1 MAMAYVALYRQWRP
15 QNFDTL
21 VGQQPVKQALTNA
34 LTSGRIAHAYLFA
47 GPRGT
52 GKTSTARILAKALN
66 CEQGPTPNPC
76 GKCDNCRRIAEGS
89 SMDVFEIDAASNRGI
104 DEIKTLRDQLA
115 FTPVDCRYKVYI
127 IDEVHMLTT
136 EAFNALLK
144 TLEEPPSHVIFIL
157 ATTDPHKIPAT
168 IHSRCQR
175 FDFRRVTVDEI
186 VQHLVMVAQGSG
198 LEAEEEALRLIAIQ
212 SEGGMRDALS
222 LLDQCGVMAKKITAA
237 TVREVLGIVG
247 REALRGLVA
256 AIGKQD
262 VPAALAQLSALLE
275 QGKDVRQILT
285 ELVEYL
291 RALLLFKAVPQY
303 NEVYLTDTV
312 EGLSEL
318 AALYSTDRIMASE
331 ERLHAALVELR
342 GTMRQRITAEL
353 CLLDLCR
360 REGSALASLTARVES
375 LERQLAA
382 GASAPAYGQVQAPAY
397 NAAKQAPPMHS
408 AAPTVDM
415 SVPQPTC
422 EPSASAVQVVAKSAG
437 QQAAPKTVPQPKP
450 VPEHLLYTGPE
461 EQFVEPDEGVPS
473 AEELAQL
480 SAAPPATSVA
490 PQQAAA
496 PPPAPVQAVPAAKTR
511 AGGAAAP
518 SKGVAAPP
526 PAASAAA
533 APKAPAASNASAAT
547 TSAFIEE
554 FGGDYAAGEDFWQQ
568 TLELVRSEKK
578 MSMFS
583 CAKGGR
589 VYSFANDVLVVA
601 FKSAFQSQRMTKAD
615 FREYFEGVLLRLARR
630 PIRLQCEAESE
641 LKKRSG
647 GAKPQAAAP
656 KAAASPASQPQG
668 LAQSELPESLQ
679 KAMHAF
685 GGTITK
691 LD

>member
-1 MAMAYVALYRQWRP
+1 MAYVALYRRWRP

-66 CEQGPTPNPC
+66 CEHGPTPNPC
-76 GKCDNCRRIAEGS
+76 GECDNCRRIAEGS

-104 DEIKTLRDQLA
+104 DEIKALRDQLA

-175 FDFRRVTVDEI
+175 FDFRRVTVEEI
-186 VQHLVMVAQGSG
+186 VQHLAMVAQGSG
-198 LEAEEEALRLIAIQ
+198 LEADEDALRLIAIQ

-222 LLDQCGVMAKKITAA
+222 LLDQCGVMAKKITAV

-247 REALRGLVA
+247 REALRALVE
-256 AIGKQD
+256 AIGRQD
-262 VPAALAQLSALLE
+262 VPLALSQLAALLE
-275 QGKDVRQILT
+275 QGKDVRQIVT
-285 ELVEYL
+285 ELIEYL

-303 NEVYLTDTV
+303 NEVYLTDTASNL
-312 EGLSEL
+312 ESL
-318 AALYSTDRIMASE
+318 AALYTSDRIMASE

-342 GTMRQRITAEL
+342 GTMRPRITAEL

-375 LERQLAA
+375 LERQLAS
-382 GASAPAYGQVQAPAY
+382 GAAAAQA
-397 NAAKQAPPMHS
+397 
-408 AAPTVDM
+408 
-415 SVPQPTC
+415 VPQ
-422 EPSASAVQVVAKSAG
+422 AKAV
-437 QQAAPKTVPQPKP
+437 PP
-450 VPEHLLYTGPE
+450 HLLYTGPE
-461 EQFVEPDEGVPS
+461 EQFQEPDEGIPS
-473 AEELAQL
+473 PDELAQL
-480 SAAPPATSVA
+480 STTPVALATTTAAPASVTPKSAVSSPAT
-490 PQQAAA
+490 AA
-496 PPPAPVQAVPAAKTR
+496 PVSSASTP
-511 AGGAAAP
+511 
-518 SKGVAAPP
+518 
-526 PAASAAA
+526 ASAA
-533 APKAPAASNASAAT
+533 P
-547 TSAFIEE
+547 IEE

-578 MSMFS
+578 MSMYS

-589 VYSFANDVLVVA
+589 VYSFANDMLVVA
-601 FKSAFQSQRMTKAD
+601 FKSAFQSQRMTKSD
-615 FREYFEGVLLRLARR
+615 FREYFEGVLLRVARR

-641 LKKRSG
+641 LKKRAG
-647 GAKPQAAAP
+647 GAAKSKAGTAQAASEPVAQPLAP
-656 KAAASPASQPQG
+656 N
-668 LAQSELPESLQ
+668 ELPENLQ
-679 KAMHAF
+679 RAMHAF

-691 LD
+691 VN

>member
-1 MAMAYVALYRQWRP
+1 MAYVALYRRWRP

-66 CEQGPTPNPC
+66 CDHGPTPNPC
-76 GKCDNCRRIAEGS
+76 GECDNCRRIAEGS

-104 DEIKTLRDQLA
+104 DEIKALRDQLA

-175 FDFRRVTVDEI
+175 FDFRRVTVEEI
-186 VQHLVMVAQGSG
+186 VQHLAMVAQGSG
-198 LEAEEEALRLIAIQ
+198 LEADEDALRLIAIQ

-222 LLDQCGVMAKKITAA
+222 LLDQCGVMAKKITAV

-247 REALRGLVA
+247 REALRALVE
-256 AIGKQD
+256 AIGRQD
-262 VPAALAQLSALLE
+262 VPLALSQLAALLE
-275 QGKDVRQILT
+275 QGKDVRQIVT
-285 ELVEYL
+285 ELIEYL

-303 NEVYLTDTV
+303 NEVYLTDTASNL
-312 EGLSEL
+312 ESL
-318 AALYSTDRIMASE
+318 AALYTSDRIMASE

-342 GTMRQRITAEL
+342 GTMRPRITAEL

-375 LERQLAA
+375 LERQLAS
-382 GASAPAYGQVQAPAY
+382 GAAAAQAVLQ
-397 NAAKQAPPMHS
+397 AKAVPP
-408 AAPTVDM
+408 
-415 SVPQPTC
+415 
-422 EPSASAVQVVAKSAG
+422 
-437 QQAAPKTVPQPKP
+437 
-450 VPEHLLYTGPE
+450 HLLYTGPE
-461 EQFVEPDEGVPS
+461 EQFQEPDEGIPS
-473 AEELAQL
+473 PDELAQL
-480 SAAPPATSVA
+480 STTPVVAAAATAAPTTVTPKSAASSPATSA
-490 PQQAAA
+490 PATVTAKPAVSSPAMAA
-496 PPPAPVQAVPAAKTR
+496 PVSSASTP
-511 AGGAAAP
+511 
-518 SKGVAAPP
+518 
-526 PAASAAA
+526 ASAA
-533 APKAPAASNASAAT
+533 P
-547 TSAFIEE
+547 IEE

-578 MSMFS
+578 MSMYS

-589 VYSFANDVLVVA
+589 VYSFANDMLVVA
-601 FKSAFQSQRMTKAD
+601 FKSAFQSQRMTKSD
-615 FREYFEGVLLRLARR
+615 FREYFEGVLLRVARR

-641 LKKRSG
+641 LKKRAG
-647 GAKPQAAAP
+647 GAAKP
-656 KAAASPASQPQG
+656 KAATAQAASEPKAQP
-668 LAQSELPESLQ
+668 LEPNELPENLQ
-679 KAMHAF
+679 RAMHAF

-691 LD
+691 VN

>member
-1 MAMAYVALYRQWRP
+1 MAYVALYRRWRP

-66 CEQGPTPNPC
+66 CDHGPTPNPC
-76 GKCDNCRRIAEGS
+76 GECDNCRRIAEGS

-104 DEIKTLRDQLA
+104 DEIKALRDQLA

-175 FDFRRVTVDEI
+175 FDFRRVTVEEI
-186 VQHLVMVAQGSG
+186 VQHLAMVAQGSG
-198 LEAEEEALRLIAIQ
+198 LEADEDALRLIAIQ

-222 LLDQCGVMAKKITAA
+222 LLDQCGVMAKKITAV

-247 REALRGLVA
+247 REALRALVE
-256 AIGKQD
+256 AIGRQD
-262 VPAALAQLSALLE
+262 VPLALSQLAALLE
-275 QGKDVRQILT
+275 QGKDVRQIVT
-285 ELVEYL
+285 ELIEYL

-303 NEVYLTDTV
+303 NEVYLTDTAINL
-312 EGLSEL
+312 ESL
-318 AALYSTDRIMASE
+318 AALYTSDRIMASE

-342 GTMRQRITAEL
+342 GTMRPRITAEL

-375 LERQLAA
+375 LERQLAS
-382 GASAPAYGQVQAPAY
+382 GAAAAQA
-397 NAAKQAPPMHS
+397 
-408 AAPTVDM
+408 
-415 SVPQPTC
+415 VPQ
-422 EPSASAVQVVAKSAG
+422 AKAV
-437 QQAAPKTVPQPKP
+437 PP
-450 VPEHLLYTGPE
+450 HLLYTGPE
-461 EQFVEPDEGVPS
+461 EQFQEPDEGIPS
-473 AEELAQL
+473 PDELAQL
-480 SAAPPATSVA
+480 STTPVALAT
-490 PQQAAA
+490 
-496 PPPAPVQAVPAAKTR
+496 TT
-511 AGGAAAP
+511 
-518 SKGVAAPP
+518 
-526 PAASAAA
+526 AASASVTPKSAVSSPATA
-533 APKAPAASNASAAT
+533 APATVTAKPAVSSPAMAAPVSSASTPASAAP
-547 TSAFIEE
+547 IEE

-578 MSMFS
+578 MSMYS

-589 VYSFANDVLVVA
+589 VYSFANDMLVVA
-601 FKSAFQSQRMTKAD
+601 FKSAFQSQRMTKSD
-615 FREYFEGVLLRLARR
+615 FREYFEGVLLRVARR

-641 LKKRSG
+641 LKKRAG
-647 GAKPQAAAP
+647 GAAKP
-656 KAAASPASQPQG
+656 KAATAQAASEPVAQP
-668 LAQSELPESLQ
+668 LAPNELPENLQ
-679 KAMHAF
+679 RAMHAF

-691 LD
+691 VN

>member
-1 MAMAYVALYRQWRP
+1 MAYVALYRRWRP

-66 CEQGPTPNPC
+66 CEHGPTPNPC
-76 GKCDNCRRIAEGS
+76 GECDNCRRIAEGS

-104 DEIKTLRDQLA
+104 DEIKALRDQLA

-175 FDFRRVTVDEI
+175 FDFRRVTVEEI
-186 VQHLVMVAQGSG
+186 VQHLAMVAQGSG
-198 LEAEEEALRLIAIQ
+198 LEADEDALRLIAIQ

-222 LLDQCGVMAKKITAA
+222 LLDQCGVMAKKITAV

-247 REALRGLVA
+247 REALRALVE
-256 AIGKQD
+256 AIGRQD
-262 VPAALAQLSALLE
+262 VPLALSQLAALLE
-275 QGKDVRQILT
+275 QGKDVRQIVT
-285 ELVEYL
+285 ELIEYL

-303 NEVYLTDTV
+303 NEVYLTDTASNL
-312 EGLSEL
+312 ESL
-318 AALYSTDRIMASE
+318 AALYTSDRIMASE

-342 GTMRQRITAEL
+342 GTMRPRITAEL

-375 LERQLAA
+375 LERQLAS
-382 GASAPAYGQVQAPAY
+382 GAASTLVVQDSPATPAHPAYLVQYTKVEQAVPKPAR
-397 NAAKQAPPMHS
+397 
-408 AAPTVDM
+408 
-415 SVPQPTC
+415 
-422 EPSASAVQVVAKSAG
+422 
-437 QQAAPKTVPQPKP
+437 QQTVPPAKA
-450 VPEHLLYTGPE
+450 VPSHLLYTGPE
-461 EQFVEPDEGVPS
+461 EQFQELDEGIPS
-473 AEELAQL
+473 PDELAQL
-480 SAAPPATSVA
+480 STTPVAPATAPATPASVTPKSAVSSPATAAPATVTPKAMPVSCASTPASVA
-490 PQQAAA
+490 P
-496 PPPAPVQAVPAAKTR
+496 
-511 AGGAAAP
+511 
-518 SKGVAAPP
+518 
-526 PAASAAA
+526 
-533 APKAPAASNASAAT
+533 
-547 TSAFIEE
+547 IEE

-578 MSMFS
+578 MSMYS

-589 VYSFANDVLVVA
+589 VYSFANDMLVVA
-601 FKSAFQSQRMTKAD
+601 FKSAFQSQRMTKSD
-615 FREYFEGVLLRLARR
+615 FREYFEGVLLRVARR

-641 LKKRSG
+641 LKKRAG
-647 GAKPQAAAP
+647 GAAKP
-656 KAAASPASQPQG
+656 KAATAQAASEPVAQP
-668 LAQSELPESLQ
+668 LAPNELPENLQ
-679 KAMHAF
+679 RAMHAF

-691 LD
+691 VN

>member
-1 MAMAYVALYRQWRP
+1 MAYVALYRRWRP

-66 CEQGPTPNPC
+66 CDHGPTPNPC
-76 GKCDNCRRIAEGS
+76 GECDNCRRIAEGS

-104 DEIKTLRDQLA
+104 DEIKALRDQLA

-175 FDFRRVTVDEI
+175 FDFRRVTVEEI
-186 VQHLVMVAQGSG
+186 VQHLAMVAQGSG
-198 LEAEEEALRLIAIQ
+198 LEADEDALRLIAIQ

-222 LLDQCGVMAKKITAA
+222 LLDQCGVMAKKITAV

-247 REALRGLVA
+247 REALRALVE
-256 AIGKQD
+256 AIGRQD
-262 VPAALAQLSALLE
+262 VPLALSQLAALLE
-275 QGKDVRQILT
+275 QGKDVRQIVT
-285 ELVEYL
+285 ELIEYL

-303 NEVYLTDTV
+303 NEVYLTDTASNL
-312 EGLSEL
+312 ESL
-318 AALYSTDRIMASE
+318 AALYTSDRIMASE

-342 GTMRQRITAEL
+342 GTMRPRITAEL

-375 LERQLAA
+375 LERQLAS
-382 GASAPAYGQVQAPAY
+382 GAAAAQA
-397 NAAKQAPPMHS
+397 
-408 AAPTVDM
+408 
-415 SVPQPTC
+415 VPQ
-422 EPSASAVQVVAKSAG
+422 AKAV
-437 QQAAPKTVPQPKP
+437 PP
-450 VPEHLLYTGPE
+450 HLLYTGPE
-461 EQFVEPDEGVPS
+461 EQFQEPDEGIPS
-473 AEELAQL
+473 PDELAQL
-480 SAAPPATSVA
+480 STTPVALATTTAAPASITPKSAVSSPAT
-490 PQQAAA
+490 AA
-496 PPPAPVQAVPAAKTR
+496 PTTVTAKPAVSSPAMAAPVSSASTP
-511 AGGAAAP
+511 
-518 SKGVAAPP
+518 
-526 PAASAAA
+526 ASAA
-533 APKAPAASNASAAT
+533 P
-547 TSAFIEE
+547 IEE

-578 MSMFS
+578 MSMYS

-589 VYSFANDVLVVA
+589 VYSFANDMLVVA
-601 FKSAFQSQRMTKAD
+601 FKSAFQSQRMTKSD
-615 FREYFEGVLLRLARR
+615 FREYFEGVLLRVARR

-641 LKKRSG
+641 LKKRAG
-647 GAKPQAAAP
+647 GAAKP
-656 KAAASPASQPQG
+656 KAATAQAASEPVAQP
-668 LAQSELPESLQ
+668 LAPNELPENLQ
-679 KAMHAF
+679 RAMHAF

-691 LD
+691 VN

>member
-1 MAMAYVALYRQWRP
+1 MAYVALYRQWRP
-15 QNFDTL
+15 QNFATL

-66 CEQGPTPNPC
+66 CEHGPTPNPC
-76 GKCDNCRRIAEGS
+76 GQCDNCRRIAEGS

-175 FDFRRVTVDEI
+175 FDFRRVTVEEI
-186 VQHLVMVAQGSG
+186 VEHLAMVAQGSG

-222 LLDQCGVMAKKITAA
+222 LLDQCGVMAKRITAA

-247 REALRGLVA
+247 REALRELVA
-256 AIGKQD
+256 AVGRQD
-262 VPAALAQLSALLE
+262 VPSALAQLSSLLE

-303 NEVYLTDTV
+303 NEVYLTDTA

-318 AALYSTDRIMASE
+318 AALYTTDRIMASE
-331 ERLHAALVELR
+331 ERLHGALTELR

-375 LERQLAA
+375 LERQLAGGAAVPVYKA
-382 GASAPAYGQVQAPAY
+382 GPAAASTPVVQRAQPLQSQSATVAQASAKPAGY
-397 NAAKQAPPMHS
+397 KS
-408 AAPTVDM
+408 SRPTKA
-415 SVPQPTC
+415 VPQ
-422 EPSASAVQVVAKSAG
+422 
-437 QQAAPKTVPQPKP
+437 
-450 VPEHLLYTGPE
+450 HLLYTGPE
-461 EQFVEPDEGVPS
+461 EQFEEPDEGVPS
-473 AEELAQL
+473 ADE
-480 SAAPPATSVA
+480 
-490 PQQAAA
+490 
-496 PPPAPVQAVPAAKTR
+496 
-511 AGGAAAP
+511 
-518 SKGVAAPP
+518 
-526 PAASAAA
+526 
-533 APKAPAASNASAAT
+533 
-547 TSAFIEE
+547 
-554 FGGDYAAGEDFWQQ
+554 
-568 TLELVRSEKK
+568 
-578 MSMFS
+578 
-583 CAKGGR
+583 
-589 VYSFANDVLVVA
+589 
-601 FKSAFQSQRMTKAD
+601 
-615 FREYFEGVLLRLARR
+615 
-630 PIRLQCEAESE
+630 
-641 LKKRSG
+641 
-647 GAKPQAAAP
+647 
-656 KAAASPASQPQG
+656 
-668 LAQSELPESLQ
+668 
-679 KAMHAF
+679 
-685 GGTITK
+685 
-691 LD
+691 

>member
-1 MAMAYVALYRQWRP
+1 MAYVALYRRWRP

-66 CEQGPTPNPC
+66 CDHGPTPNPC
-76 GKCDNCRRIAEGS
+76 GECDNCRRIAEGS

-104 DEIKTLRDQLA
+104 DEIKALRDQLA

-175 FDFRRVTVDEI
+175 FDFRRVTVEEI
-186 VQHLVMVAQGSG
+186 VQHLAMVAQGSG
-198 LEAEEEALRLIAIQ
+198 LEADEDALRLIAIQ

-222 LLDQCGVMAKKITAA
+222 LLDQCGVMAKKITAV

-247 REALRGLVA
+247 REALRALVE
-256 AIGKQD
+256 AIGRQD
-262 VPAALAQLSALLE
+262 VPLALSQLAALLE
-275 QGKDVRQILT
+275 QGKDVRQIVT
-285 ELVEYL
+285 ELIEYL

-303 NEVYLTDTV
+303 NEVYLTDTASNL
-312 EGLSEL
+312 ESL
-318 AALYSTDRIMASE
+318 AALYTSDRIMASE

-342 GTMRQRITAEL
+342 GTMRPRITAEL

-375 LERQLAA
+375 LERQLAS
-382 GASAPAYGQVQAPAY
+382 GAAAAQA
-397 NAAKQAPPMHS
+397 
-408 AAPTVDM
+408 
-415 SVPQPTC
+415 VPQ
-422 EPSASAVQVVAKSAG
+422 AKAV
-437 QQAAPKTVPQPKP
+437 PP
-450 VPEHLLYTGPE
+450 HLLYTGPE
-461 EQFVEPDEGVPS
+461 EQFQEPDEGIPS
-473 AEELAQL
+473 PDELSQL
-480 SAAPPATSVA
+480 STTPVALATTTVAPASVTPKPAVSSPATAAPATVTAKPAVSSPATAAPVSSASTPASAAP
-490 PQQAAA
+490 
-496 PPPAPVQAVPAAKTR
+496 
-511 AGGAAAP
+511 
-518 SKGVAAPP
+518 
-526 PAASAAA
+526 
-533 APKAPAASNASAAT
+533 
-547 TSAFIEE
+547 IEE

-578 MSMFS
+578 MSMYS

-589 VYSFANDVLVVA
+589 VYSFANDMLVVA
-601 FKSAFQSQRMTKAD
+601 FKSAFQSQRMTKSD
-615 FREYFEGVLLRLARR
+615 FREYFEGVLLRVARR

-641 LKKRSG
+641 LKKRAG
-647 GAKPQAAAP
+647 GAAKP
-656 KAAASPASQPQG
+656 KAATAQAASEPVAQP
-668 LAQSELPESLQ
+668 LAPNELPENLQ
-679 KAMHAF
+679 RAMHAF

-691 LD
+691 VN

>member
-1 MAMAYVALYRQWRP
+1 MAYVALYRRWRP

-66 CEQGPTPNPC
+66 CEHGPTPNPC
-76 GKCDNCRRIAEGS
+76 GECDNCQRIAEGS

-104 DEIKTLRDQLA
+104 DEIKALRDQLA

-175 FDFRRVTVDEI
+175 FDFRRVTVEEI
-186 VQHLVMVAQGSG
+186 VQHLAMVAQGSG
-198 LEAEEEALRLIAIQ
+198 LEADEDALRLIAIQ

-222 LLDQCGVMAKKITAA
+222 LLDQCGVMAKKITAV

-247 REALRGLVA
+247 REALRALVE
-256 AIGKQD
+256 AIGRQD
-262 VPAALAQLSALLE
+262 VPLALSQLAALLE
-275 QGKDVRQILT
+275 QGKDVRQIVT
-285 ELVEYL
+285 ELIEYL

-303 NEVYLTDTV
+303 NEVYLTDTASHL
-312 EGLSEL
+312 ESL
-318 AALYSTDRIMASE
+318 AALYTSDRIMASE

-342 GTMRQRITAEL
+342 GTMRPRITAEL

-375 LERQLAA
+375 LERQLAS
-382 GASAPAYGQVQAPAY
+382 GAAAAQA
-397 NAAKQAPPMHS
+397 
-408 AAPTVDM
+408 
-415 SVPQPTC
+415 VPQ
-422 EPSASAVQVVAKSAG
+422 AKAV
-437 QQAAPKTVPQPKP
+437 PP
-450 VPEHLLYTGPE
+450 HLLYTGPE
-461 EQFVEPDEGVPS
+461 EQFQEPDEGIPS
-473 AEELAQL
+473 PDELAQL
-480 SAAPPATSVA
+480 STTPVALATTTVAPASITPKPAVSSPATAAPVSSASTP
-490 PQQAAA
+490 
-496 PPPAPVQAVPAAKTR
+496 
-511 AGGAAAP
+511 
-518 SKGVAAPP
+518 
-526 PAASAAA
+526 ASAA
-533 APKAPAASNASAAT
+533 P
-547 TSAFIEE
+547 IEE

-578 MSMFS
+578 MSMYS

-589 VYSFANDVLVVA
+589 VYSFANDMLVVA
-601 FKSAFQSQRMTKAD
+601 FKSAFQSQRMTKSD
-615 FREYFEGVLLRLARR
+615 FREYFEGVLLRVARR

-641 LKKRSG
+641 LKKRAG
-647 GAKPQAAAP
+647 GAAKP
-656 KAAASPASQPQG
+656 KAATAQAASEPKAQP
-668 LAQSELPESLQ
+668 LAPNELPENLQ
-679 KAMHAF
+679 RAMHAF

-691 LD
+691 VN

>member
-1 MAMAYVALYRQWRP
+1 MAYVALYRRWRP

-66 CEQGPTPNPC
+66 CEHGPTPNPC
-76 GKCDNCRRIAEGS
+76 GECDNCRRIAEGS

-104 DEIKTLRDQLA
+104 DEIKALRDQLA

-175 FDFRRVTVDEI
+175 FDFRRVTVEEI
-186 VQHLVMVAQGSG
+186 VQHLAMVAQGSG
-198 LEAEEEALRLIAIQ
+198 LEADEDALRLIAIQ

-222 LLDQCGVMAKKITAA
+222 LLDQCGVMAKKITAV

-247 REALRGLVA
+247 REALRALVE
-256 AIGKQD
+256 AIGRQD
-262 VPAALAQLSALLE
+262 VPLALSQLAALLE
-275 QGKDVRQILT
+275 QGKDVRQIVT
-285 ELVEYL
+285 ELIEYL

-303 NEVYLTDTV
+303 NEVYLTDTASNL
-312 EGLSEL
+312 ESL
-318 AALYSTDRIMASE
+318 AALYTSDRIMASE

-342 GTMRQRITAEL
+342 GTMRPRITAEL

-375 LERQLAA
+375 LERQLAS
-382 GASAPAYGQVQAPAY
+382 GAAAAQA
-397 NAAKQAPPMHS
+397 
-408 AAPTVDM
+408 
-415 SVPQPTC
+415 VPQ
-422 EPSASAVQVVAKSAG
+422 AKAV
-437 QQAAPKTVPQPKP
+437 PP
-450 VPEHLLYTGPE
+450 HLLYTGPE
-461 EQFVEPDEGVPS
+461 EQFQEPDEGIPS
-473 AEELAQL
+473 PDELAQL
-480 SAAPPATSVA
+480 STTPVALATAPAAPASVTPKSAVSSPAT
-490 PQQAAA
+490 AA
-496 PPPAPVQAVPAAKTR
+496 PATVTAKPAVSSPATAAPVSSASTP
-511 AGGAAAP
+511 
-518 SKGVAAPP
+518 
-526 PAASAAA
+526 ASAA
-533 APKAPAASNASAAT
+533 P
-547 TSAFIEE
+547 IEE

-578 MSMFS
+578 MSMYS

-589 VYSFANDVLVVA
+589 VYSFANDMLVVA
-601 FKSAFQSQRMTKAD
+601 FKSAFQSQRMTKSD
-615 FREYFEGVLLRLARR
+615 FREYFEGVLLRVARR

-641 LKKRSG
+641 LKKRAG
-647 GAKPQAAAP
+647 GAAKP
-656 KAAASPASQPQG
+656 KAATAQAASEPVAQP
-668 LAQSELPESLQ
+668 LAPNELPENLQ
-679 KAMHAF
+679 RAMHAF

-691 LD
+691 VN

>member
-1 MAMAYVALYRQWRP
+1 MAYVALYRRWRP

-66 CEQGPTPNPC
+66 CDHGPTPNPC
-76 GKCDNCRRIAEGS
+76 GECDNCRRIAEGS

-104 DEIKTLRDQLA
+104 DEIKALRDQLA

-136 EAFNALLK
+136 ESFNALLK

-175 FDFRRVTVDEI
+175 FDFRRVTVEEI
-186 VQHLVMVAQGSG
+186 VQHLAMVAQGSG
-198 LEAEEEALRLIAIQ
+198 LEADEDALRLIAIQ

-222 LLDQCGVMAKKITAA
+222 LLDQCGVMAKKITAV

-247 REALRGLVA
+247 REALRALVE
-256 AIGKQD
+256 AIGRQD
-262 VPAALAQLSALLE
+262 VPLALSQLAALLE
-275 QGKDVRQILT
+275 QGKDVRQIVT
-285 ELVEYL
+285 ELIEYL

-303 NEVYLTDTV
+303 NEVYLTDTASNL
-312 EGLSEL
+312 ESL
-318 AALYSTDRIMASE
+318 AALYTSDRIMASE

-342 GTMRQRITAEL
+342 GTMRPRITAEL

-375 LERQLAA
+375 LERQLAS
-382 GASAPAYGQVQAPAY
+382 GAAAAQA
-397 NAAKQAPPMHS
+397 
-408 AAPTVDM
+408 
-415 SVPQPTC
+415 VPQ
-422 EPSASAVQVVAKSAG
+422 AKAV
-437 QQAAPKTVPQPKP
+437 PP
-450 VPEHLLYTGPE
+450 HLLYTGPE
-461 EQFVEPDEGVPS
+461 EQFQEPDEGIPS
-473 AEELAQL
+473 PDELAQL
-480 SAAPPATSVA
+480 STTPVALATTTAAPASVTPKSAVSSPAT
-490 PQQAAA
+490 AA
-496 PPPAPVQAVPAAKTR
+496 PATVTAKPAVSSPAMAAPVSSANTP
-511 AGGAAAP
+511 
-518 SKGVAAPP
+518 
-526 PAASAAA
+526 ASAA
-533 APKAPAASNASAAT
+533 P
-547 TSAFIEE
+547 IEE

-578 MSMFS
+578 MSMYS

-589 VYSFANDVLVVA
+589 VYSFANDMLVVA
-601 FKSAFQSQRMTKAD
+601 FKSAFQSQRMTKSD
-615 FREYFEGVLLRLARR
+615 FREYFEGVLLRVARR

-641 LKKRSG
+641 LKKRAG
-647 GAKPQAAAP
+647 GAAKP
-656 KAAASPASQPQG
+656 KAATAQAASEPVAQP
-668 LAQSELPESLQ
+668 LAPNELPENLQ
-679 KAMHAF
+679 RAMHAF

-691 LD
+691 VN

>member
-1 MAMAYVALYRQWRP
+1 MAYVALYRRWRP

-66 CEQGPTPNPC
+66 CDHGPTPNPC
-76 GKCDNCRRIAEGS
+76 GECDNCRRIAEGS

-104 DEIKTLRDQLA
+104 DEIKALRDQLA

-175 FDFRRVTVDEI
+175 FDFRRVTVEEI
-186 VQHLVMVAQGSG
+186 VQHLAMVAQGSG
-198 LEAEEEALRLIAIQ
+198 LEADEDALRLIAIQ

-222 LLDQCGVMAKKITAA
+222 LLDQCGVMAKKITAV

-247 REALRGLVA
+247 REALRALVE
-256 AIGKQD
+256 AIGRQD
-262 VPAALAQLSALLE
+262 VPLALSQLAALLE
-275 QGKDVRQILT
+275 QGKDVRQIVT
-285 ELVEYL
+285 ELIEYL

-303 NEVYLTDTV
+303 NEVYLTDTASNL
-312 EGLSEL
+312 ERL
-318 AALYSTDRIMASE
+318 AALYTSDRIMASE

-342 GTMRQRITAEL
+342 GTMRPRITAEL

-375 LERQLAA
+375 LERQLAS
-382 GASAPAYGQVQAPAY
+382 GAA
-397 NAAKQAPPMHS
+397 AAKAVPP
-408 AAPTVDM
+408 AKA
-415 SVPQPTC
+415 VP
-422 EPSASAVQVVAKSAG
+422 S
-437 QQAAPKTVPQPKP
+437 
-450 VPEHLLYTGPE
+450 HLLYTGPE
-461 EQFVEPDEGVPS
+461 EQFQEPDEGVPS
-473 AEELAQL
+473 PDELAQL
-480 SAAPPATSVA
+480 STTPVALATTTAAPASVTPKSAVSSPAT
-490 PQQAAA
+490 AA
-496 PPPAPVQAVPAAKTR
+496 PAPVTAKPAVSSPAT
-511 AGGAAAP
+511 AAP
-518 SKGVAAPP
+518 VSSASTP
-526 PAASAAA
+526 ASAA
-533 APKAPAASNASAAT
+533 P
-547 TSAFIEE
+547 IEE

-578 MSMFS
+578 MSMYS

-589 VYSFANDVLVVA
+589 VYSFANDMLVVA
-601 FKSAFQSQRMTKAD
+601 FKSAFQSQRMTKSD
-615 FREYFEGVLLRLARR
+615 FREYFEGVLLRVARR

-641 LKKRSG
+641 LKKRVG
-647 GAKPQAAAP
+647 GAAKP
-656 KAAASPASQPQG
+656 KAATAQAASEPVAQP
-668 LAQSELPESLQ
+668 LAPNELPENLQ
-679 KAMHAF
+679 RAMHAF

-691 LD
+691 VN

>member
-1 MAMAYVALYRQWRP
+1 MAYVALYRRWRP

-66 CEQGPTPNPC
+66 CDHGPTPNPC
-76 GKCDNCRRIAEGS
+76 GECDNCRRIAEGS

-104 DEIKTLRDQLA
+104 DEIKALRDQLA

-175 FDFRRVTVDEI
+175 FDFRRVTVEEI
-186 VQHLVMVAQGSG
+186 VQHLAMVAQGSG
-198 LEAEEEALRLIAIQ
+198 LEADEDALRLIAIQ

-222 LLDQCGVMAKKITAA
+222 LLDQCGVMAKKITAV

-247 REALRGLVA
+247 REALRALVE
-256 AIGKQD
+256 AIGRQD
-262 VPAALAQLSALLE
+262 VPLALSQLAALLE
-275 QGKDVRQILT
+275 QGKDVRQIVT
-285 ELVEYL
+285 ELIEYL

-303 NEVYLTDTV
+303 NEVYLTDTASNL
-312 EGLSEL
+312 ESL
-318 AALYSTDRIMASE
+318 AALYTSDRIMASE

-342 GTMRQRITAEL
+342 GTMRPRITAEL

-375 LERQLAA
+375 LERQLAS
-382 GASAPAYGQVQAPAY
+382 GAAAAQA
-397 NAAKQAPPMHS
+397 
-408 AAPTVDM
+408 
-415 SVPQPTC
+415 VPQ
-422 EPSASAVQVVAKSAG
+422 AKAV
-437 QQAAPKTVPQPKP
+437 PP
-450 VPEHLLYTGPE
+450 HLLYTGPE
-461 EQFVEPDEGVPS
+461 EQFQEPDEGIPS
-473 AEELAQL
+473 PDELAQL
-480 SAAPPATSVA
+480 SATPVVAATA
-490 PQQAAA
+490 TAA
-496 PPPAPVQAVPAAKTR
+496 PTTVNAKPAVSSPASAVPAPVTPKAMPVSSASTP
-511 AGGAAAP
+511 
-518 SKGVAAPP
+518 
-526 PAASAAA
+526 ASAA
-533 APKAPAASNASAAT
+533 P
-547 TSAFIEE
+547 IEE

-578 MSMFS
+578 MSMYS

-589 VYSFANDVLVVA
+589 VYSFANDMLVVA
-601 FKSAFQSQRMTKAD
+601 FKSAFQSQRMTKSD
-615 FREYFEGVLLRLARR
+615 FREYFEGVLLRVARR

-641 LKKRSG
+641 LKKRAG
-647 GAKPQAAAP
+647 GAAKP
-656 KAAASPASQPQG
+656 KAATAQAASEPVAQP
-668 LAQSELPESLQ
+668 LAPNELPENLQ
-679 KAMHAF
+679 RAMHAF

-691 LD
+691 VN

>member
-1 MAMAYVALYRQWRP
+1 MAYVALYRRWRP

-66 CEQGPTPNPC
+66 CEHGPTPNPC
-76 GKCDNCRRIAEGS
+76 GECDNCRRIAEGS

-104 DEIKTLRDQLA
+104 DEIKALRDQLA

-175 FDFRRVTVDEI
+175 FDFRRVTVEEI
-186 VQHLVMVAQGSG
+186 VQHLAMVAQGSG
-198 LEAEEEALRLIAIQ
+198 LEADEDALRLIAIQ

-222 LLDQCGVMAKKITAA
+222 LLDQCGVMAKRITAV

-247 REALRGLVA
+247 REALRDLVE

-262 VPAALAQLSALLE
+262 VPLALSQLAALLE
-275 QGKDVRQILT
+275 QGKDVRQIVT
-285 ELVEYL
+285 ELIEYL

-303 NEVYLTDTV
+303 NEVYLTDTASNL
-312 EGLSEL
+312 ERL
-318 AALYSTDRIMASE
+318 AVLYTSDRIMASE

-342 GTMRQRITAEL
+342 GTMRPRITAEL

-375 LERQLAA
+375 LERQLAS
-382 GASAPAYGQVQAPAY
+382 GAASTLVVQDSPATPARRVQY
-397 NAAKQAPPMHS
+397 TKVEQ
-408 AAPTVDM
+408 T
-415 SVPQPTC
+415 
-422 EPSASAVQVVAKSAG
+422 
-437 QQAAPKTVPQPKP
+437 APKPAWQQTVPPAKA
-450 VPEHLLYTGPE
+450 VPPHLLYTGPE
-461 EQFVEPDEGVPS
+461 EQFQEPDEGIPS
-473 AEELAQL
+473 PDELAQL
-480 SAAPPATSVA
+480 STTPVALATAPAAPASVTPKSAVSSPAT
-490 PQQAAA
+490 AA
-496 PPPAPVQAVPAAKTR
+496 PATVTAKPAVSSPAMAAPVSSASTP
-511 AGGAAAP
+511 
-518 SKGVAAPP
+518 
-526 PAASAAA
+526 ASAA
-533 APKAPAASNASAAT
+533 P
-547 TSAFIEE
+547 IEE

-578 MSMFS
+578 MSMYS

-589 VYSFANDVLVVA
+589 VYSFANDMLVVA
-601 FKSAFQSQRMTKAD
+601 FKSAFQSQRMTKSD
-615 FREYFEGVLLRLARR
+615 FREYFEGVLLRVARR
-630 PIRLQCEAESE
+630 PIHLQCEAESE
-641 LKKRSG
+641 LKKRAG
-647 GAKPQAAAP
+647 GAAKPKATTAQAASEPVAQPLAP
-656 KAAASPASQPQG
+656 N
-668 LAQSELPESLQ
+668 ELPENLQ
-679 KAMHAF
+679 RAMHAF

-691 LD
+691 VN

>member
-1 MAMAYVALYRQWRP
+1 MAYVALYRRWRP

-66 CEQGPTPNPC
+66 CDHGPTPNPC
-76 GKCDNCRRIAEGS
+76 GECDNCRRIAEGS

-104 DEIKTLRDQLA
+104 DEIKALRDQLA

-175 FDFRRVTVDEI
+175 FDFRRVTVEEI
-186 VQHLVMVAQGSG
+186 VQHLAMVAQGSG
-198 LEAEEEALRLIAIQ
+198 LEADEDALRLIAIQ

-222 LLDQCGVMAKKITAA
+222 LLDQCGVMAKKITAV

-247 REALRGLVA
+247 REALRALVE
-256 AIGKQD
+256 AIGRQD
-262 VPAALAQLSALLE
+262 VPLALSQLAALLE
-275 QGKDVRQILT
+275 QGKDVRQLVT
-285 ELVEYL
+285 ELIEYL

-303 NEVYLTDTV
+303 NEVYLTDTAINL
-312 EGLSEL
+312 ESL
-318 AALYSTDRIMASE
+318 AALYTSDRIMASE

-342 GTMRQRITAEL
+342 GTMRPRITAEL

-375 LERQLAA
+375 LERQLAS
-382 GASAPAYGQVQAPAY
+382 GAAAAQA
-397 NAAKQAPPMHS
+397 
-408 AAPTVDM
+408 
-415 SVPQPTC
+415 VPQ
-422 EPSASAVQVVAKSAG
+422 AKAV
-437 QQAAPKTVPQPKP
+437 PP
-450 VPEHLLYTGPE
+450 HLLYTGPE
-461 EQFVEPDEGVPS
+461 EQFQEPDEGIPS
-473 AEELAQL
+473 PDELAQL
-480 SAAPPATSVA
+480 STTPVALAT
-490 PQQAAA
+490 
-496 PPPAPVQAVPAAKTR
+496 TT
-511 AGGAAAP
+511 
-518 SKGVAAPP
+518 
-526 PAASAAA
+526 AASASVT
-533 APKAPAASNASAAT
+533 PKSAVSSPAMAAPAAVTPKSAVSSPATAAPATVTAKPAVSSPAMAAPVSSASTPASAAP
-547 TSAFIEE
+547 IEE

-578 MSMFS
+578 MSMYS

-589 VYSFANDVLVVA
+589 VYSFANDMLVVA
-601 FKSAFQSQRMTKAD
+601 FKSAFQSQRMTKSD
-615 FREYFEGVLLRLARR
+615 FREYFEGVLLRVARR

-641 LKKRSG
+641 LKKRAG
-647 GAKPQAAAP
+647 GAAKP
-656 KAAASPASQPQG
+656 KAATAQAASEPVAQP
-668 LAQSELPESLQ
+668 LAPNELPENLQ
-679 KAMHAF
+679 RAMHAF

-691 LD
+691 VN

>member
-1 MAMAYVALYRQWRP
+1 MAYVALYRRWRP

-66 CEQGPTPNPC
+66 CDHGPTPNPC
-76 GKCDNCRRIAEGS
+76 GECDNCRRIAEGS

-104 DEIKTLRDQLA
+104 DEIKALRDQLA

-186 VQHLVMVAQGSG
+186 VQHLAMVAQGSG
-198 LEAEEEALRLIAIQ
+198 LEADEDALRLIAIQ

-222 LLDQCGVMAKKITAA
+222 LLDQCGVMAKKITAV

-247 REALRGLVA
+247 REALRALVE
-256 AIGKQD
+256 AIGRQD
-262 VPAALAQLSALLE
+262 VPLALSQLAALLE
-275 QGKDVRQILT
+275 QGKDVRQIVT
-285 ELVEYL
+285 ELIEYL

-303 NEVYLTDTV
+303 NEVYLTDTAINL
-312 EGLSEL
+312 ESL
-318 AALYSTDRIMASE
+318 AALYTSDRIMASE

-342 GTMRQRITAEL
+342 GTMRPRITAEL

-375 LERQLAA
+375 LERQLAS
-382 GASAPAYGQVQAPAY
+382 GAAAAQA
-397 NAAKQAPPMHS
+397 
-408 AAPTVDM
+408 
-415 SVPQPTC
+415 VPQ
-422 EPSASAVQVVAKSAG
+422 AKAV
-437 QQAAPKTVPQPKP
+437 PP
-450 VPEHLLYTGPE
+450 HLLYTGPE
-461 EQFVEPDEGVPS
+461 EQFQEPDEGIPS
-473 AEELAQL
+473 PDELAQL
-480 SAAPPATSVA
+480 STTPVALAT
-490 PQQAAA
+490 
-496 PPPAPVQAVPAAKTR
+496 TT
-511 AGGAAAP
+511 
-518 SKGVAAPP
+518 
-526 PAASAAA
+526 AASASVTPKSAVSSPATA
-533 APKAPAASNASAAT
+533 APATVTAKPAVSSPAMAAPVSSASTPASAAP
-547 TSAFIEE
+547 IEE

-578 MSMFS
+578 MSMYS

-589 VYSFANDVLVVA
+589 VYSFANDMLVVA
-601 FKSAFQSQRMTKAD
+601 FKSAFQSQRMTKSD
-615 FREYFEGVLLRLARR
+615 FREYFEGVLLRVARR

-641 LKKRSG
+641 LKKRAG
-647 GAKPQAAAP
+647 GAANP
-656 KAAASPASQPQG
+656 KAATAQAVSEPKAQP
-668 LAQSELPESLQ
+668 LAPNELPENLQ
-679 KAMHAF
+679 RAMHAL

-691 LD
+691 VN

>member
-1 MAMAYVALYRQWRP
+1 MAYVALYRRWRP

-66 CEQGPTPNPC
+66 CEHGPTPNPC
-76 GKCDNCRRIAEGS
+76 GECDNCRRIAEGS

-186 VQHLVMVAQGSG
+186 VQHLAMVAQGSG
-198 LEAEEEALRLIAIQ
+198 LDADEEALRLIAIQ

-222 LLDQCGVMAKKITAA
+222 LLDQCGVMAQKITAA

-247 REALRGLVA
+247 REALRDLVE

-262 VPAALAQLSALLE
+262 VPSALAQLSALLE
-275 QGKDVRQILT
+275 QGKDVRQIMT
-285 ELVEYL
+285 ELIEYL

-303 NEVYLTDTV
+303 NEVYLTDTAANL
-312 EGLSEL
+312 EKL
-318 AALYSTDRIMASE
+318 ASLYSNDRIMASE

-342 GTMRQRITAEL
+342 GTMRPRITAEL

-375 LERQLAA
+375 LERQLAT
-382 GASAPAYGQVQAPAY
+382 GALAPAYGQVQAPAY
-397 NAAKQAPPMHS
+397 NAAPPAA
-408 AAPTVDM
+408 AAPAQ
-415 SVPQPTC
+415 QP
-422 EPSASAVQVVAKSAG
+422 
-437 QQAAPKTVPQPKP
+437 APKPAPQPKK
-450 VPEHLLYTGPE
+450 VPERLLYTGLE

-473 AEELAQL
+473 PDELAQL
-480 SAAPPATSVA
+480 SAAPPAAVQPVPRA
-490 PQQAAA
+490 PAHV
-496 PPPAPVQAVPAAKTR
+496 PPAPVTS
-511 AGGAAAP
+511 AAP
-518 SKGVAAPP
+518 ARATSAPAVSAP
-526 PAASAAA
+526 PAAPAV
-533 APKAPAASNASAAT
+533 APVTSTANAAS
-547 TSAFIEE
+547 IEE

-568 TLELVRSEKK
+568 TLDLVRSEKK
-578 MSMFS
+578 MSMYS

-589 VYSFANDVLVVA
+589 VYSFANDMLVVA
-601 FKSAFQSQRMTKAD
+601 FKSAFQSQRMTKSD
-615 FREYFEGVLLRLARR
+615 FREYFEGVLLRVARR

-641 LKKRSG
+641 LKKRAG
-647 GAKPQAAAP
+647 GAAKP
-656 KAAASPASQPQG
+656 KAATAQAASEPVAQP
-668 LAQSELPESLQ
+668 LAPNELPENLQ
-679 KAMHAF
+679 RAMHAF

-691 LD
+691 VN

>member
-1 MAMAYVALYRQWRP
+1 MAYVALYRRWRP

-66 CEQGPTPNPC
+66 CDHGPTPNPC
-76 GKCDNCRRIAEGS
+76 GECDNCRRIAEGS

-104 DEIKTLRDQLA
+104 DEIKALRDQLA

-175 FDFRRVTVDEI
+175 FDFRRVTVEEI
-186 VQHLVMVAQGSG
+186 VQHLAMVAQGSG
-198 LEAEEEALRLIAIQ
+198 LEADEDALRLIAIQ

-222 LLDQCGVMAKKITAA
+222 LLDQCGVMAKKITAV

-247 REALRGLVA
+247 REALRALVE
-256 AIGKQD
+256 AIGRQD
-262 VPAALAQLSALLE
+262 VPLALSQLAALLE
-275 QGKDVRQILT
+275 QGKDVRQIVT
-285 ELVEYL
+285 ELIEYL

-303 NEVYLTDTV
+303 NEVYLTDTASNL
-312 EGLSEL
+312 ESL
-318 AALYSTDRIMASE
+318 AALYTSDRIMASE

-342 GTMRQRITAEL
+342 GTMRPRITAEL

-360 REGSALASLTARVES
+360 REGSALASLTARVEN
-375 LERQLAA
+375 LERQLAS
-382 GASAPAYGQVQAPAY
+382 GAAAAQA
-397 NAAKQAPPMHS
+397 
-408 AAPTVDM
+408 
-415 SVPQPTC
+415 VPQAKAV
-422 EPSASAVQVVAKSAG
+422 PS
-437 QQAAPKTVPQPKP
+437 
-450 VPEHLLYTGPE
+450 HLLYTGPE
-461 EQFVEPDEGVPS
+461 EQLQEPDDGIPS
-473 AEELAQL
+473 PDELAQL
-480 SAAPPATSVA
+480 STTPFAPAIAPAAPASVTPKSAVSSPATSA
-490 PQQAAA
+490 PATVTAKPAVSSPAMAA
-496 PPPAPVQAVPAAKTR
+496 PAAVTPKAAPVSSASTP
-511 AGGAAAP
+511 
-518 SKGVAAPP
+518 
-526 PAASAAA
+526 ASAA
-533 APKAPAASNASAAT
+533 P
-547 TSAFIEE
+547 IEE

-578 MSMFS
+578 MSMYS

-589 VYSFANDVLVVA
+589 VYSFANDMLVVA
-601 FKSAFQSQRMTKAD
+601 FKSAFQSQRMTKSD
-615 FREYFEGVLLRLARR
+615 FREYFEGVLLRVARR

-641 LKKRSG
+641 LKKRAG
-647 GAKPQAAAP
+647 GAAKP
-656 KAAASPASQPQG
+656 KAATAQAASEPKAQP
-668 LAQSELPESLQ
+668 LAPNELPENLQ
-679 KAMHAF
+679 RAMHAF

-691 LD
+691 VN

>member
-1 MAMAYVALYRQWRP
+1 MAYVALYRRWRP

-66 CEQGPTPNPC
+66 CDHGPTPNPC
-76 GKCDNCRRIAEGS
+76 GECDNCRRIAEGS

-104 DEIKTLRDQLA
+104 DEIKALRDQLA

-175 FDFRRVTVDEI
+175 FDFRRVTVEEI
-186 VQHLVMVAQGSG
+186 VQHLAMVAQGSG
-198 LEAEEEALRLIAIQ
+198 LEADEDALRLIAIQ

-222 LLDQCGVMAKKITAA
+222 LLDQCGVMAKKITAV

-247 REALRGLVA
+247 REALRALVE
-256 AIGKQD
+256 AIGRQD
-262 VPAALAQLSALLE
+262 VPLALSQLAALLE
-275 QGKDVRQILT
+275 QGKDVRQLVT
-285 ELVEYL
+285 ELIEYL

-303 NEVYLTDTV
+303 NEVYLTDTAINL
-312 EGLSEL
+312 ESL
-318 AALYSTDRIMASE
+318 AALYTSDRIMASE

-342 GTMRQRITAEL
+342 GTMRPRITAEL

-375 LERQLAA
+375 LERQLAS
-382 GASAPAYGQVQAPAY
+382 GAAAAQA
-397 NAAKQAPPMHS
+397 
-408 AAPTVDM
+408 
-415 SVPQPTC
+415 VPQ
-422 EPSASAVQVVAKSAG
+422 AKAV
-437 QQAAPKTVPQPKP
+437 PP
-450 VPEHLLYTGPE
+450 HLLYTGPE
-461 EQFVEPDEGVPS
+461 EQFQEPDEGIPS
-473 AEELAQL
+473 PDELAQL
-480 SAAPPATSVA
+480 STTPVALAT
-490 PQQAAA
+490 
-496 PPPAPVQAVPAAKTR
+496 TT
-511 AGGAAAP
+511 
-518 SKGVAAPP
+518 
-526 PAASAAA
+526 AASASVTPKSAVSSPATA
-533 APKAPAASNASAAT
+533 APATVTAKPAVSSPAMAAPVSSASTPASAAP
-547 TSAFIEE
+547 IEE

-578 MSMFS
+578 MSMYS

-589 VYSFANDVLVVA
+589 VYSFANDMLVVA
-601 FKSAFQSQRMTKAD
+601 FKSAFQSQRMTKSD
-615 FREYFEGVLLRLARR
+615 FREYFEGVLLRVARR

-641 LKKRSG
+641 LKKRAG
-647 GAKPQAAAP
+647 GAAKP
-656 KAAASPASQPQG
+656 KAATAQAASEPVAQP
-668 LAQSELPESLQ
+668 LAPNELPENLQ
-679 KAMHAF
+679 RAMHAF

-691 LD
+691 VN

>member
-1 MAMAYVALYRQWRP
+1 MAYVALYRRWRP

-66 CEQGPTPNPC
+66 CDHGPTPNPC
-76 GKCDNCRRIAEGS
+76 GECDNCRRIAEGS

-104 DEIKTLRDQLA
+104 DEIKALRDQLA

-175 FDFRRVTVDEI
+175 FDFRRVTVEEI
-186 VQHLVMVAQGSG
+186 VQHLAMVAQGSG
-198 LEAEEEALRLIAIQ
+198 LEADEDALRLIAIQ

-222 LLDQCGVMAKKITAA
+222 LLDQCGVMAKKITAV

-247 REALRGLVA
+247 REALRALVE
-256 AIGKQD
+256 AIGRQD
-262 VPAALAQLSALLE
+262 VPLALSQLAALLE
-275 QGKDVRQILT
+275 QGKDVRQIVT
-285 ELVEYL
+285 ELIEYL

-303 NEVYLTDTV
+303 NEVYLTDTASNL
-312 EGLSEL
+312 ESL
-318 AALYSTDRIMASE
+318 AALYTSDRIMASE

-342 GTMRQRITAEL
+342 GTMRPRITAEL

-375 LERQLAA
+375 LERQLAS
-382 GASAPAYGQVQAPAY
+382 GAAAAQA
-397 NAAKQAPPMHS
+397 
-408 AAPTVDM
+408 
-415 SVPQPTC
+415 VPQ
-422 EPSASAVQVVAKSAG
+422 AKAV
-437 QQAAPKTVPQPKP
+437 PP
-450 VPEHLLYTGPE
+450 HLLYTGPE
-461 EQFVEPDEGVPS
+461 EQFQEPDEGIPS
-473 AEELAQL
+473 PDELAQL
-480 SAAPPATSVA
+480 STTPVALATTTAAPASVTPKSAVSSPAT
-490 PQQAAA
+490 AA
-496 PPPAPVQAVPAAKTR
+496 PASVKPKSAGSSPAMAAPVSSASTP
-511 AGGAAAP
+511 
-518 SKGVAAPP
+518 
-526 PAASAAA
+526 ASAA
-533 APKAPAASNASAAT
+533 P
-547 TSAFIEE
+547 IEE

-578 MSMFS
+578 MSMYS

-589 VYSFANDVLVVA
+589 VYSFANDMLVVA
-601 FKSAFQSQRMTKAD
+601 FKSAFQSQRMTKSD
-615 FREYFEGVLLRLARR
+615 FREYFEGVLLRVARR

-641 LKKRSG
+641 LKKRAG
-647 GAKPQAAAP
+647 GAAKP
-656 KAAASPASQPQG
+656 KAATAQAASEPVAQP
-668 LAQSELPESLQ
+668 LAPNELPENLQ
-679 KAMHAF
+679 RAMHAF

-691 LD
+691 VN

>member
-1 MAMAYVALYRQWRP
+1 MAYVALYRRWRP

-66 CEQGPTPNPC
+66 CEHGPTPNPC
-76 GKCDNCRRIAEGS
+76 GECDNCRRIAEGS

-104 DEIKTLRDQLA
+104 DEIKALRDQLA

-175 FDFRRVTVDEI
+175 FDFRRVTVEEI
-186 VQHLVMVAQGSG
+186 VQHLAMVAQGSG
-198 LEAEEEALRLIAIQ
+198 LEADEDALRLIAIQ

-222 LLDQCGVMAKKITAA
+222 LLDQCGVMAKKITAV

-247 REALRGLVA
+247 REALRALVE
-256 AIGKQD
+256 AIGRQD
-262 VPAALAQLSALLE
+262 VPLALSQLAALLE
-275 QGKDVRQILT
+275 QGKDVRQIVT
-285 ELVEYL
+285 ELIEYL

-303 NEVYLTDTV
+303 NEVYLTDTASNL
-312 EGLSEL
+312 ESL
-318 AALYSTDRIMASE
+318 AALYTSDRIMASE

-342 GTMRQRITAEL
+342 GTMRPRITAEL

-375 LERQLAA
+375 LERQLAS
-382 GASAPAYGQVQAPAY
+382 GAAAAQA
-397 NAAKQAPPMHS
+397 
-408 AAPTVDM
+408 
-415 SVPQPTC
+415 VP
-422 EPSASAVQVVAKSAG
+422 S
-437 QQAAPKTVPQPKP
+437 
-450 VPEHLLYTGPE
+450 HLLYTGPE
-461 EQFVEPDEGVPS
+461 EQFQEPDEGIPS
-473 AEELAQL
+473 PDELAQL
-480 SAAPPATSVA
+480 STTPVALATTTAAPASVTPKSAVSSPAT
-490 PQQAAA
+490 AA
-496 PPPAPVQAVPAAKTR
+496 PATVTAKPAVSSPAMAAPVSSASTP
-511 AGGAAAP
+511 
-518 SKGVAAPP
+518 
-526 PAASAAA
+526 ASAA
-533 APKAPAASNASAAT
+533 P
-547 TSAFIEE
+547 IEE

-578 MSMFS
+578 MSMYS

-589 VYSFANDVLVVA
+589 VYSFANDMLVVA
-601 FKSAFQSQRMTKAD
+601 FKSAFQSQRMTKSD
-615 FREYFEGVLLRLARR
+615 FREYFEGVLLRVARR

-641 LKKRSG
+641 LKKRAG
-647 GAKPQAAAP
+647 GAAKP
-656 KAAASPASQPQG
+656 KAATAQAASEPVAQP
-668 LAQSELPESLQ
+668 LAPNELPENLQ
-679 KAMHAF
+679 RAMHAF

-691 LD
+691 VN

>member
-1 MAMAYVALYRQWRP
+1 MAYVALYRRWRP

-66 CEQGPTPNPC
+66 CDHGPTPNPC
-76 GKCDNCRRIAEGS
+76 GECDNCRRIAEGS

-104 DEIKTLRDQLA
+104 DEIKALRDQLA

-175 FDFRRVTVDEI
+175 FDFRRVTVEEI
-186 VQHLVMVAQGSG
+186 VQHLAMVAQGSG
-198 LEAEEEALRLIAIQ
+198 LEADEDALRLIAIQ

-222 LLDQCGVMAKKITAA
+222 LLDQCGVMAKKITAV

-247 REALRGLVA
+247 REALRALVE
-256 AIGKQD
+256 AIGRQD
-262 VPAALAQLSALLE
+262 VPLALSQLAALLE
-275 QGKDVRQILT
+275 QGKDVRQIVT
-285 ELVEYL
+285 ELIEYL

-303 NEVYLTDTV
+303 NEVYLTDTASNL
-312 EGLSEL
+312 ESL
-318 AALYSTDRIMASE
+318 AALYTSDRIMASE

-342 GTMRQRITAEL
+342 GTMRPRITAEL

-375 LERQLAA
+375 LERQLAS
-382 GASAPAYGQVQAPAY
+382 GAAAAQA
-397 NAAKQAPPMHS
+397 
-408 AAPTVDM
+408 
-415 SVPQPTC
+415 VPQ
-422 EPSASAVQVVAKSAG
+422 AKAV
-437 QQAAPKTVPQPKP
+437 PP
-450 VPEHLLYTGPE
+450 HLLYTGPE
-461 EQFVEPDEGVPS
+461 EQFQEPDEGIPS
-473 AEELAQL
+473 PDELAQL
-480 SAAPPATSVA
+480 STTPVALATTTVAPASETSKPAVSSPAKAAPATVTAKPAVSSPA
-490 PQQAAA
+490 MAA
-496 PPPAPVQAVPAAKTR
+496 PVSSASTP
-511 AGGAAAP
+511 
-518 SKGVAAPP
+518 
-526 PAASAAA
+526 ASAA
-533 APKAPAASNASAAT
+533 P
-547 TSAFIEE
+547 IEE

-578 MSMFS
+578 MSMYS

-589 VYSFANDVLVVA
+589 VYSFANDMLVVA
-601 FKSAFQSQRMTKAD
+601 FKSAFQSQRMTKSD
-615 FREYFEGVLLRLARR
+615 FREYFEGVLLRVARR

-641 LKKRSG
+641 LKKRAG
-647 GAKPQAAAP
+647 GAAKPTAATAQAASEPVAQPLAP
-656 KAAASPASQPQG
+656 N
-668 LAQSELPESLQ
+668 ELPENLQ
-679 KAMHAF
+679 RAMHAF

-691 LD
+691 VN

>member
-1 MAMAYVALYRQWRP
+1 MAYVALYRRWRP

-66 CEQGPTPNPC
+66 CDHGPTPNPC
-76 GKCDNCRRIAEGS
+76 GECDNCRRIAEGS

-104 DEIKTLRDQLA
+104 DEIKALRDQLA

-175 FDFRRVTVDEI
+175 FDFRRVTVEEI
-186 VQHLVMVAQGSG
+186 VQHLAMVAQGSG
-198 LEAEEEALRLIAIQ
+198 LEADEDALRLIAIQ

-222 LLDQCGVMAKKITAA
+222 LLDQCGVMAKKITAV

-247 REALRGLVA
+247 REALRALVE
-256 AIGKQD
+256 AIGRQD
-262 VPAALAQLSALLE
+262 VPLALSQLAALLE
-275 QGKDVRQILT
+275 QGKDVRQIVT
-285 ELVEYL
+285 ELIEYL

-303 NEVYLTDTV
+303 NEVYLTDTASNL
-312 EGLSEL
+312 ESL
-318 AALYSTDRIMASE
+318 AALYTSDRIMASE

-342 GTMRQRITAEL
+342 GTMRPSITAEL

-375 LERQLAA
+375 LERQLAS
-382 GASAPAYGQVQAPAY
+382 GAASTLVVQDSPATPAHHVQY
-397 NAAKQAPPMHS
+397 TK
-408 AAPTVDM
+408 V
-415 SVPQPTC
+415 
-422 EPSASAVQVVAKSAG
+422 E
-437 QQAAPKTVPQPKP
+437 QAAPKPARQQTVPSSKAVSP
-450 VPEHLLYTGPE
+450 HLLYTGPE
-461 EQFVEPDEGVPS
+461 EQFQEPDEGIPS
-473 AEELAQL
+473 PDELAQL
-480 SAAPPATSVA
+480 STTPVALATTTAAPASVTPKSAVSSPAT
-490 PQQAAA
+490 AA
-496 PPPAPVQAVPAAKTR
+496 PATVTAKPAVSSPAMAAPVSSASTP
-511 AGGAAAP
+511 
-518 SKGVAAPP
+518 
-526 PAASAAA
+526 ASAA
-533 APKAPAASNASAAT
+533 P
-547 TSAFIEE
+547 IEE

-578 MSMFS
+578 MSMYS

-589 VYSFANDVLVVA
+589 VYSFANDMLVVA
-601 FKSAFQSQRMTKAD
+601 FKSAFQSQRMTKSD
-615 FREYFEGVLLRLARR
+615 FREYFEGVLLRVARR

-641 LKKRSG
+641 LKKRAG
-647 GAKPQAAAP
+647 GAAKP
-656 KAAASPASQPQG
+656 KAATAQAASEPVAQP
-668 LAQSELPESLQ
+668 LAPNELPENLQ
-679 KAMHAF
+679 RAMHAF

-691 LD
+691 VN